1 MKELKKIT
9 RVVTMAAAALAL
21 NAWAADPLKIGAI
34 NPYSGGMGLYGT
46 ELTRGFEL
54 AVEQANAAGGVLGRQ
69 IELVR
74 GDASNP
80 QQAIAAVEQLINKDK
95 VELFIGSYTSGISN
109 AASDAA
115 LQQKRLYL
123 ETTALSPDLTNRGLP
138 NYIRTGPDGVNFTIG
153 ATNTIKNIIA
163 PNLKK
168 DTKDLKVWIEH
179 EDGIY
184 GTSLSQSLKKLL
196 EAEKIQVVGS
206 GAHSAATVDVTDSI
220 LRAKRATPD
229 VYVQI
234 GYVPDGNLLLRTAR
248 DQGFKPAAMLW
259 VGVGDTP
266 ETLNA
271 LGASSIEGLLVVC
284 YPRTDIHETFG
295 PGATNYL
302 AAYRAKYKSDPIAP
316 QSMNGYVGMQ
326 ILLEGIKSAGST
338 DYEKI
343 RQAFAKMD
351 KPVGSYTTGYGAKFD
366 AKFQNQAAFPV
377 TAQWQSGKLV
387 TVYPT
392 RAMGVGSALK
402 KLSGAN

>member
-1 MKELKKIT
+1 MKQLNK
-9 RVVTMAAAALAL
+9 MARAVMLAGAVL
-21 NAWAADPLKIGAI
+21 AGNVWAAEPLKIGAI

-54 AVEQANAAGGVLGRQ
+54 AVDRANAAGGVLGRQ

-80 QQAIAAVEQLINKDK
+80 QQAIAAVEQLVNKDK
-95 VELFIGSYTSGISN
+95 VDLFIGSYTSGISN

-115 LQQKRLYL
+115 LQYNRLYL
-123 ETTALSPDLTNRGLP
+123 ETTALAPDLTNRGLP
-138 NYIRTGPDGVNFTIG
+138 NYIRTGPDGVNFTVG
-153 ATNTIKNIIA
+153 ATNTIKNLVT

-168 DTKDLKVWIEH
+168 ELKDLKVWIEH

-184 GTSLSQSLKKLL
+184 GTSLSQSLKRLL
-196 EAEKIQVVGS
+196 EADKVQVVGV

-220 LRAKRATPD
+220 MRAKRAIPD

-234 GYVPDGNLLLRTAR
+234 GYVTDGNLLLRTAR
-248 DQGFKPAAMLW
+248 DQGFKPGAMVW

-271 LGASSIEGLLVVC
+271 LGAASIEGLLVVC
-284 YPRTDIHETFG
+284 YPRTDINEAFG

-326 ILLEGIKSAGST
+326 MLIEGVKAAGGT

-343 RQAFAKMD
+343 RAAFAKMD
-351 KPVGSYTTGYGAKFD
+351 KPLGSYTTGYGAKFD

-377 TAQWQSGKLV
+377 TAQWQAGKLV

-392 RAMGVGSALK
+392 RAMGAGAALK
-402 KLSGAN
+402 RLTGAN